1 MNFQDSCNLLEAAE
15 IQLYP
20 FPHLVVDNFLSPHN
34 LNDLRHSLQHLML
47 TVEPRAFQS
56 AHGTKKEWKVDEK
69 NNEPEYSTFKEFM
82 GFLSSKGCAEAIS
95 TAFNLDFDLV
105 GDPSFDGG
113 GFVVSP
119 PGSFLGYHADFN
131 YSSEVQKYRVA
142 NILLYMN
149 EKYSASDGGNLHLL
163 DPDTLTVEKA
173 VAPIENR
180 ALVFLTTDKT
190 PHGVSRNLQEFSR
203 KSFNAYF
210 YTDQNPKDT
219 DNNPHK
225 TLWINS

>member
-1 MNFQDSCNLLEAAE
+1 MLQNSLE
-15 IQLYP
+15 
-20 FPHLVVDNFLSPHN
+20 
-34 LNDLRHSLQHLML
+34 HLML
-47 TVEPRAFQS
+47 EVQPREYQS
-56 AHGTKKEWKVDEK
+56 EHGTKKEWKIED
-69 NNEPEYSTFKEFM
+69 NNHSQEYSIFKEFM
-82 GFLSSKGCAEAIS
+82 EFLSSKKCADAIS
-95 TAFNLDFDLV
+95 RMFKLDFDLV
-105 GDPSFDGG
+105 GDRSFDGG

-131 YSSEVQKYRVA
+131 YSSQVQKYRVA

-149 EKYSASDGGNLHLL
+149 QNYSPSNGGNLHLL
-163 DPDTLTVEKA
+163 HPETLTVEKS
-173 VAPIENR
+173 VEPIENR
-180 ALVFLTTDKT
+180 ALVFLTTDRT